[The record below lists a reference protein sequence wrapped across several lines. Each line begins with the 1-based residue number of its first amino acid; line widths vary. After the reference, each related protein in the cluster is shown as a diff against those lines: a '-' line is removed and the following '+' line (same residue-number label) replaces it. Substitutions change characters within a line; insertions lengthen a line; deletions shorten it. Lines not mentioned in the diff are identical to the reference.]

1 MEHNPYK
8 WGRPSEEEY
17 GPYNYKIANAT
28 NVAPEPKKNCA
39 NEFPTMNTQQPMV
52 TGASVVAVKFQDG
65 VVMATD
71 KLGSYGSLLRFDDM
85 ERMVQV
91 GDSTVVGV
99 SGDISDFQY
108 LKRILDELEVE
119 DNYDMET
126 SNLKA
131 SHVHEYLRRV
141 FYGRRSKMNPLWN
154 ACIVAGFDENGEVL
168 LKYVNLLGVSY
179 SSPCMATGF
188 GAYMGVPLLR
198 QKVDSEDDVKNLTK
212 EDAIKLIKDCMKVLF
227 YRDARSWD
235 TYDMCILTK
244 SDHKIEFK
252 KDLKCEGLNW
262 KFAKDIKGY
271 GLEQD

>member
-1 MEHNPYK
+1 MNHDPLH
-8 WGRPSEEEY
+8 WGRPSEREY
-17 GPYNYKIANAT
+17 GSYDYEIANAS
-28 NVAPEPKKNCA
+28 NVAPEATKNSQ
-39 NEFPTMNTQQPMV
+39 NEFPTMHTQQPMI
-52 TGASVVAVKFQDG
+52 TGASVVAVKFNDG

-71 KLGSYGSLLRFDDM
+71 KLGSYGSLLRLDNL

-99 SGDISDFQY
+99 SGDISDFQH
-108 LKRILDELEVE
+108 LERLLDGLVVE
-119 DNYDMET
+119 DNYDMEQ

-141 FYGRRSKMNPLWN
+141 FYNRRSKMNPLWN
-154 ACIVAGFDENGEVL
+154 ACVVAGFDEDGEIL

-179 SSPCMATGF
+179 SSPSIATGF

-198 QKVDSEDDVKNLTK
+198 QRVDSEEDVKNLNK

-235 TYDMCILTK
+235 KYDLCVITK
-244 SDHKIEFK
+244 SDKKIEFQK
-252 KDLKCEGLNW
+252 GLQLEGLKW
-262 KFAKDIKGY
+262 KFAKDISGY
-271 GLEQD
+271 GLPQK